1 MKKSAKYI
9 FRIGLALVIAGFLY
23 DVVFAGI
30 PYQDAPADLQNEYVR
45 DQEISLW
52 IMRFGLAG
60 VVIGGLVRMVDR
72 IRQPSKKEV
81 KKLSRFIR
89 QSS

>member
-9 FRIGLALVIAGFLY
+9 ILIGLALVVAGFLY

-30 PYQDAPADLQNEYVR
+30 PYQDAPDDLQNEYVR

-52 IMRFGLAG
+52 IMSFGLAV
-60 VVIGGLVRMVDR
+60 VVIGGLIRMVDR
-72 IRQPSKKEV
+72 IRQLSKKE
-81 KKLSRFIR
+81 S
-89 QSS
+89 